1 MADAKIM
8 TFGELFSPTIDVI
21 PDNKAAAV
29 EIEGLDGND
38 YIKINT
44 TNGSEAVQLVSSGTG
59 NAGVG
64 AWTEDYGA
72 GSSPPSYPLSIHGT
86 GAEVGGD
93 ILEVRS
99 TGTDLASGIAI
110 RADTGNPRIRF
121 QILAASKFVMGV
133 DADDS
138 QRFKI
143 SKDHTLGGTDYLII
157 NRDTGDTTLTAGL
170 NVANTAVLG
179 TDAAAIGQ
187 SAQAGGTA
195 SVALGRLNNSSGAY
209 GVTAGSGLTASGV
222 KSSAFGID
230 CSAAHHSSLALG
242 FKANTAFIQSLAM
255 VGTPAAGMGG
265 AQTMMCVGTV
275 ETTDASETYLDTS
288 DGSEDLEIFSSPGIA
303 KSQVIQIE
311 ATILSICSSAS
322 GAYAVDDFVSRK
334 YNFAI
339 QYTYNSAVAG
349 FIGTS
354 NTGISTGGSMNG
366 SREHV
371 FTDDASGIGSAS
383 AGTGIDDKLYFAT
396 STNKVSV
403 KISVTGGEA
412 SATVRHVAHITAKT
426 ITMD

>member
-1 MADAKIM
+1 MA
-8 TFGELFSPTIDVI
+8 TIVYIGAYEPKDDNEI
-21 PDNKAAAV
+21 PDNTNPAWRIHQGATDYLVADTT
-29 EIEGLDGND
+29 DGAELV
-38 YIKINT
+38 K
-44 TNGSEAVQLVSSGTG
+44 LVSSGVGDVIANNSITVQKADNTAEFRVQNSTAIRSSG
-59 NAGVG
+59 MGLGGDDDILRLFADDDAQGSGSAIEFHVDGAEGMKIVAGGNVTMNAG
-64 AWTEDYGA
+64 
-72 GSSPPSYPLSIHGT
+72 LS
-86 GAEVGGD
+86 
-93 ILEVRS
+93 
-99 TGTDLASGIAI
+99 
-110 RADTGNPRIRF
+110 
-121 QILAASKFVMGV
+121 
-133 DADDS
+133 
-138 QRFKI
+138 
-143 SKDHTLGGTDYLII
+143 
-157 NRDTGDTTLTAGL
+157 
-170 NVANTAVLG
+170 VANTSTPG
-179 TDAAAIGQ
+179 TDGVAIGQ

-195 SVALGRLNNSSGAY
+195 AVALGRLNNSGGAY
-209 GVTAGSGLTASGV
+209 GVTAGTGLTASGV
-222 KSSAFGID
+222 KSSAFGVD
-230 CSAAHHSSLALG
+230 CYAGHHSSLALG

-255 VGTPAAGMGG
+255 VGTPAVGGGG
-265 AQTMMCVGTV
+265 AQTMMCLGTV

-288 DGSEDLEIFSSPGIA
+288 DGSEDLEIFSSPGIS

-349 FIGTS
+349 FIGAS
-354 NTGISTGGSMNG
+354 NTGISSGGSMNG
-366 SREHV
+366 SREYV